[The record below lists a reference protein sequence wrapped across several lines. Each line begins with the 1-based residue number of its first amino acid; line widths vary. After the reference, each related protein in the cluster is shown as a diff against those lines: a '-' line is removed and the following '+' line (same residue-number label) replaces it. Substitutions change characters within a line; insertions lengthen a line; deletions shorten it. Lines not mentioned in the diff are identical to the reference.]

1 MINHDPITMPMNA
14 KPRFQLQISP
24 QKELELLNTIASG
37 LAASGCFIYSP
48 DDFDANDLADNP
60 LAILRTYGKETPGPD
75 GTTRITGAMLLLDVA
90 EEIFSQLRRDVEQ
103 RVEDSPE
110 LYSDVAVDELPTE

>member
-1 MINHDPITMPMNA
+1 MPMNA

-24 QKELELLNTIASG
+24 QKELELLSTIASG

-48 DDFDANDLADNP
+48 DDFDADDLVDNP

-75 GTTRITGAMLLLDVA
+75 GTTRVTGAILLADTARVILN
-90 EEIFSQLRRDVEQ
+90 QLRVDVEQ
-103 RVEDSPE
+103 RLLDSPE
-110 LYSDVAVDELPTE
+110 LYRNLAAEQMPTK

>member
-1 MINHDPITMPMNA
+1 MPMNA

-48 DDFDANDLADNP
+48 DDFDANDLVDNP

-75 GTTRITGAMLLLDVA
+75 GTTRITGAVLLTDTA
-90 EEIFSQLRRDVEQ
+90 REILSRLRRDIEEH
-103 RVEDSPE
+103 VEDSPRDV
-110 LYSDVAVDELPTE
+110 LYLAADEMPTE

>member
-1 MINHDPITMPMNA
+1 MNA

-24 QKELELLNTIASG
+24 QKELELLSTIASG

-48 DDFDANDLADNP
+48 DDFDADDLADNP

-75 GTTRITGAMLLLDVA
+75 GTTRITGKMLITMVA
-90 EEIFSQLRRDVEQ
+90 EEIVDQLRQDVEEH
-103 RVEDSPE
+103 VEDSPE
-110 LYSDVAVDELPTE
+110 MYRNLAAEQMPTE